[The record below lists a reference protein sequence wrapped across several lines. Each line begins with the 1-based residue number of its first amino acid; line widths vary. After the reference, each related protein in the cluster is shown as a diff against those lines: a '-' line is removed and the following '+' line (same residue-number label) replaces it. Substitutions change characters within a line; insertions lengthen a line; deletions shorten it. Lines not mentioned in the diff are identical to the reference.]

1 MFKFIKENLNSD
13 LIKNKSGIYK
23 IICKDHFYIGS
34 SKNLSKRLYSHINQM
49 RDNLNLDEPVG
60 RKLDFIVQEM
70 NREANTIA
78 SKANDIRVTNISIN
92 IKNEIEKIR
101 EQIQNIE

>member
-34 SKNLSKRLYSHINQM
+34 SKNLSKRLYSHI
-49 RDNLNLDEPVG
+49 
-60 RKLDFIVQEM
+60 K
-70 NREANTIA
+70 
-78 SKANDIRVTNISIN
+78 
-92 IKNEIEKIR
+92 
-101 EQIQNIE
+101 